1 MYEWIK
7 ALHVIAVI
15 AWMAGMLY
23 LPRLFVYHCEA
34 EAGSKQSETF
44 KVMERRLLKAII
56 NPAMIVT
63 WLAGL
68 YLAWSRPLVFGGLA
82 AWQTAAGADPVGRPR
97 LFSRCVKDFAADRNM
112 QKSEILPYYQRG
124 TDGPDDRDRHPG
136 SGEAVLDQAVASAV
150 RSARAC
156 LRKADRFS
164 ILVKSHPTQAD
175 VVAFRSPR

>member
-15 AWMAGMLY
+15 SWMAGMLY

-34 EAGSKQSETF
+34 EAGSKQAETF

-68 YLAWSRPLVFGGLA
+68 YLVWAGHWLA
-82 AWQTAAGADPVGRPR
+82 AGWFHGKLLLVLILSGVHG
-97 LFSRCVKDFAADRNM
+97 LFSRWVKDFANERNRHN
-112 QKSEILPYYQRG
+112 QKFYRIINEVPTILMIG
-124 TDGPDDRDRHPG
+124 IV
-136 SGEAVLDQAVASAV
+136 VLVV
-150 RSARAC
+150 
-156 LRKADRFS
+156 
-164 ILVKSHPTQAD
+164 VKP
-175 VVAFRSPR
+175 F